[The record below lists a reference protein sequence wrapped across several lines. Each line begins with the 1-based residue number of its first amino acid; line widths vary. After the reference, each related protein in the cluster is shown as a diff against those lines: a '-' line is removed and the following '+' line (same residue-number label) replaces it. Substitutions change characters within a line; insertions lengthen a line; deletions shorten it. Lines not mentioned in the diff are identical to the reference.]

1 MSRRALSDVA
11 NAINDLNDVGYFLL
25 DTTGGWVLCPQ
36 RLECW
41 GSESLWFGW
50 FGIMC
55 FLCAMCFFLLCF
67 VDTKSSTGG
76 EGTPCVGRGGER
88 AKLVIFYLFLFGA
101 AGAVQVLGL
110 GYDIQLVLLFDVG
123 IVLSLVF
130 IGGVLRMAYPELYQ
144 KQKNK

>member
-1 MSRRALSDVA
+1 MLCVSSSCVSWTKNRR
-11 NAINDLNDVGYFLL
+11 
-25 DTTGGWVLCPQ
+25 Q
-36 RLECW
+36 
-41 GSESLWFGW
+41 
-50 FGIMC
+50 
-55 FLCAMCFFLLCF
+55 
-67 VDTKSSTGG
+67 GG

-144 KQKNK
+144 KQKNE